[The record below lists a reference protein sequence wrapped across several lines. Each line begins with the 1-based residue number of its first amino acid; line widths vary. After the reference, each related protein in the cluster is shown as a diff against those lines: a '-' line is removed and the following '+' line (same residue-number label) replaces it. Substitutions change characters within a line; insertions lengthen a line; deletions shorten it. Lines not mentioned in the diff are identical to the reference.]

1 MSGLS
6 GRDGFSVARS
16 QTRDRVENTIDL
28 NKLFRVIDADPAI
41 VGAGVVFI
49 DSDFNVVTLR
59 EFQPIC
65 SVAVKRVILREAPR
79 YMGAQEFV
87 RTLESNSRESE
98 MVKESIVTGVACVGA
113 VLSWIV
119 VISGSALVPFSMG
132 SSGVLTVLGWSTAI
146 AGSAQCMVGVTR
158 VIFESTTPSAN
169 DALDSSEWYQAVMS
183 MLDAISLAGGSVS
196 IVGTQILKKALLKT
210 TGKSMRQ
217 ALNGLSRQERYQ
229 LTTELLNLKHPSL
242 SAKMIQLQRVSKRLP
257 KRYTPSQVGD
267 GLRTQIKD
275 LVAGRLAIGGSVLSG
290 NIRTIGVAVHEEI
303 IQP

>member
-6 GRDGFSVARS
+6 VRDGFSVARS
-16 QTRDRVENTIDL
+16 QTRDRVENAMDL

-65 SVAVKRVILREAPR
+65 SVAVKRVVLREAPR

-87 RTLESNSRESE
+87 RALESSSRESE
-98 MVKESIVTGVACVGA
+98 MVKESIVTGVACTGA

-132 SSGVLTVLGWSTAI
+132 SSGVLTALGWSAAI
-146 AGSAQCMVGVTR
+146 AGSGQCMVGVTR
-158 VIFESTTPSAN
+158 VMFESTTPLTN
-169 DALDSSEWYQAVMS
+169 DVLDSSEWYQAVMS
-183 MLDAISLAGGSVS
+183 ILDAISVAGGSVS
-196 IVGTQILKKALLKT
+196 IIGTQVLKKALLKT
-210 TGKSMRQ
+210 TDKSIRQ
-217 ALNGLSRQERYQ
+217 ALSGLSRQERYQ
-229 LTTELLNLKHPSL
+229 LTSELLSLKYPSL
-242 SAKMIQLQRVSKRLP
+242 SAKMIQLQRVSKKLP
-257 KRYTPSQVGD
+257 KRFTPAEVSN

-275 LVAGRLAIGGSVLSG
+275 LIAGRLAIGGSALSG
-290 NIRTIGVAVHEEI
+290 NIHTIGVAIYEEI
-303 IQP
+303 IQQ

>member
-6 GRDGFSVARS
+6 VRDGFSVARS
-16 QTRDRVENTIDL
+16 QTRDRVENAMDL

-65 SVAVKRVILREAPR
+65 SVAVKRVVLREAPR

-87 RTLESNSRESE
+87 RALESSSRESE
-98 MVKESIVTGVACVGA
+98 MVKESIVTGVACAGA

-132 SSGVLTVLGWSTAI
+132 SSGVLTALGWSAAI
-146 AGSAQCMVGVTR
+146 AGSGQCMVGVTR
-158 VIFESTTPSAN
+158 VMFESTTPLTN
-169 DALDSSEWYQAVMS
+169 DVLDSSEWYQAVMS
-183 MLDAISLAGGSVS
+183 ILDAISVAGGSVS
-196 IVGTQILKKALLKT
+196 IIGTQVLKKALLKT
-210 TGKSMRQ
+210 TDKSIRQ
-217 ALNGLSRQERYQ
+217 ALSGLSRQERYQ
-229 LTTELLNLKHPSL
+229 LTSELLSLKYPSL
-242 SAKMIQLQRVSKRLP
+242 SAKMIQLQRVSKKLP
-257 KRYTPSQVGD
+257 KRFTPAEVSN

-275 LVAGRLAIGGSVLSG
+275 LIAGRLAIGGSALSG
-290 NIRTIGVAVHEEI
+290 NIHAIGVAIYEEI
-303 IQP
+303 IQQ